1 MTDVGN
7 EDALSHPLVV
17 PEEPSEPTIKYD
29 KRENTTSIEIEQ
41 KEQSPLLGKALIN
54 TTYFFSDSLLESQFL
69 LRRLKHLFY
78 LSLCQSSFRMFHWSK
93 KQLGISHLGTYR
105 AIVRYS
111 NQEGGLTFS

>member
-54 TTYFFSDSLLESQFL
+54 NGFFSDSLLESQNL
-69 LRRLKHLFY
+69 LRRYKY
-78 LSLCQSSFRMFHWSK
+78 LSVSVYVFIPYVSLHANKSWLLLS
-93 KQLGISHLGTYR
+93 SHL
-105 AIVRYS
+105 
-111 NQEGGLTFS
+111 